1 MEIIKENKKT
11 NLRDT
16 LLQFAINNKA
26 LLITLKF
33 IIAAGLIW
41 YLIYKLDYNE
51 IILSLKNANYYL
63 IGLVMGLMA
72 INIYLQYRRW
82 ELTSKLLLNQSNKR
96 KIFQSFIFG
105 ISAGAFT
112 PARLGEYLGRAM
124 VYKDKPLLHS
134 FGATF
139 LDKFFLLI
147 VVVFSGSIGSV
158 LFLSINY
165 NISNIIIVPLFI
177 VLFLLLIFLIIVLK
191 NPRYWFDNISV
202 RFKKY
207 KNVNT
212 GIERINS
219 LNFNKTKYANE
230 MLIISILHF
239 ITILLQFA
247 LLVSAFSFKYNFL
260 GYIWAGS
267 LMLFVKSVIPS
278 ISFGDLGVREAAA
291 VFFLVPFGITN
302 VAAFNAS
309 IFLFLINILLPAI
322 LGLFFLI
329 KRNNV

>member
-63 IGLVMGLMA
+63 IGLVMGLMV

-202 RFKKY
+202 RFKEY

-230 MLIISILHF
+230 MLVISIFHF

-291 VFFLVPFGITN
+291 VFFLLPFGISN

>member
-177 VLFLLLIFLIIVLK
+177 VLFLLLIFFIIVLK

-230 MLIISILHF
+230 MLVFSIFHF

-291 VFFLVPFGITN
+291 VFFLLPFGITN